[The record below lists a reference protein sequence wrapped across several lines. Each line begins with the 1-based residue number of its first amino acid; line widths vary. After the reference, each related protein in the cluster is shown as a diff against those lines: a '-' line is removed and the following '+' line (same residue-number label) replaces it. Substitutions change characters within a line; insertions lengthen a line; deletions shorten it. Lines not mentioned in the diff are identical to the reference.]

1 MRDYYTKENMQGEAF
16 HVPDAGLSFEPAELV
31 FETETDTGR
40 EGVIRVRHRAGKP
53 ARGYVYPSE
62 RCMRGVREQFA
73 PAADGT
79 GYIRWQFDARGIAP
93 GRTIQGSFRVI
104 TPYGEY
110 NIPYMVEISAKG
122 ELLRRKNAVRAAGSR
137 NGAAREQAAQENG
150 QGQVPETS
158 PSDGRTAAAVSR
170 K

>member
-1 MRDYYTKENMQGEAF
+1 M
-16 HVPDAGLSFEPAELV
+16 PDAGLSFEPAELV

-79 GYIRWQFDARGIAP
+79 GYIRWQFDARGSRLMMIRPAGP
-93 GRTIQGSFRVI
+93 DFGRHFRRQISRERGCLGRGRVQI
-104 TPYGEY
+104 T
-110 NIPYMVEISAKG
+110 
-122 ELLRRKNAVRAAGSR
+122 
-137 NGAAREQAAQENG
+137 
-150 QGQVPETS
+150 
-158 PSDGRTAAAVSR
+158 
-170 K
+170 